1 MKVILT
7 GLPKNLKYIY
17 GIAYRMMKRKR
28 LDVDVVKDKFDRKE
42 LLDLDRNSLLI
53 IVKCPTYIKDVDL
66 PESPTK
72 PEMIDAILEA
82 NSKDKKLSKVSELEA
97 VVKEKTIQLKESGD
111 KIIALQDEA
120 NLKVEADKAKEAVV
134 VKLKEDVE
142 VLEKDVSD
150 KAAQIIELNEKNAK
164 IDGYLIAKNDLLITE
179 KEKLKAANKEITAL
193 KKQIPKAE

>member
-53 IVKCPTYIKDVDL
+53 IVKCPAYIKDVDL

-142 VLEKDVSD
+142 TLEKDVAD
-150 KAAQIIELNEKNAK
+150 KAAQIIELNEKKSKA
-164 IDGYLIAKNDLLITE
+164 DSYLIAKNDLLITE